1 MGDMSTF
8 TGSSEPA
15 APLSVATRWLD
26 RVLLME
32 VAGEIE
38 LINAPRVESAIME
51 AFDERPAA
59 LILDFSGVT
68 FLSSAGL
75 AVLVRS
81 RNRAGDDIAFRVVVD
96 GPATAR
102 PIQLT
107 GLDQEI
113 EVFSTRDQAVA
124 VDAGS

>member
-1 MGDMSTF
+1 MSTF
-8 TGSSEPA
+8 SGSSDQA
-15 APLSVATRWLD
+15 TPLSVVTRWSD

-32 VAGEIE
+32 VGGEVE
-38 LINAPRVESAIME
+38 LLNAPRVESAIMN
-51 AFDERPAA
+51 AFDLRPEI

-75 AVLVRS
+75 AVLVRAH
-81 RNRAGDDIAFRVVVD
+81 NRAGTDIGFRVVVD
-96 GPATAR
+96 GPATVR

-113 EVFSTRDQAVA
+113 ECFSSQEQALAAVA
-124 VDAGS
+124 GS